1 MGTKLRG
8 QDTSIC
14 IGAPCHS
21 INSGWID
28 HRAVFLRPV
37 LVQPDP
43 QPRLAL
49 APVADFPPGRT
60 QSGVVA
66 AYLRI
71 GRHSAARPI
80 ARPAGAVSFQMAN
93 DASQARATA
102 TQEAKD

>member
-28 HRAVFLRPV
+28 HRAVFPRPV

-49 APVADFPPGRT
+49 APVADFPPGRAE
-60 QSGVVA
+60 SGLVA
-66 AYLRI
+66 ADLRV

-80 ARPAGAVSFQMAN
+80 AGAAGAVPFQMAD
-93 DASQARATA
+93 DAAQARAAA
-102 TQEAKD
+102 TQEAK